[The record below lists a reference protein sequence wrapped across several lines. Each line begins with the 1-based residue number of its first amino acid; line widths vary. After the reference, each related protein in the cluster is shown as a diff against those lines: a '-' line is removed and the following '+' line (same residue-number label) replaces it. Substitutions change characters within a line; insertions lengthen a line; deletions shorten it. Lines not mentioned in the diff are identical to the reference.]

1 MEPDHVALLRSDVA
15 GMRADLMRVRQDI
28 GVLDARADALE
39 NWRERYLSQE
49 ELVVGKLFAKVDELV
64 ASLSGMRADFAR
76 MSGERDAEGRIT
88 IAIVGLLSAL
98 CGGLATNIF
107 HGH

>member
-1 MEPDHVALLRSDVA
+1 MEPENIALLRSDVA

-49 ELVVGKLFAKVDELV
+49 ELVVGKLFTKVDELV
-64 ASLSGMRADFAR
+64 ASLSAMRADVSR
-76 MSGERDAEGRIT
+76 MGGERDAEGRIT